1 MIWNYFFTKRHILHI
16 YMKSGNIIKIRNVKS
31 YSYKIEEEMFTS
43 LTINFVTKQ
52 FVPNFLMNQIEA
64 LVFE

>member
-1 MIWNYFFTKRHILHI
+1 
-16 YMKSGNIIKIRNVKS
+16 MKSGNIIKIRNVKS